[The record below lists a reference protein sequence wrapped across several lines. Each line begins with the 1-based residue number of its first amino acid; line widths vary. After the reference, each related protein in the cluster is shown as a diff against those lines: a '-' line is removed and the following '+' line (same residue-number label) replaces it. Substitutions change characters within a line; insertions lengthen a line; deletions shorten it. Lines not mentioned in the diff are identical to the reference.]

1 MRSLQQAQAKSH
13 LRGFDAV
20 VAFGMLTQ
28 SAAGSDLHG
37 LGQDFVLLCLNAGGV
52 AAMSEMALEPTG
64 FGEEI
69 CLPVTEG
76 RGLEVSLFDERKR
89 NVLGTSAIAS
99 LQDLRLKGQKLGDF
113 EDESWLPDFSD
124 DVVVRAV

>member
-1 MRSLQQAQAKSH
+1 MPPSLNLVVRSLQQAQAKSH

-20 VAFGMLTQ
+20 VALEMLTL

-37 LGQDFVLLCLNAGGV
+37 PGQDFVLVCLYAGGV

-64 FGEEI
+64 LGEEI
-69 CLPVTEG
+69 CLPVKEG
-76 RGLEVSLFDERKR
+76 RGLDVSLFDERKR

-99 LQDLRLKGQKLGDF
+99 LQYRSLKGPKLADF
-113 EDESWLPDFSD
+113 EDES
-124 DVVVRAV
+124 